1 MKVFTTRG
9 LIDFDFLRVKD
20 VVELGENH
28 RKVATEF
35 YLGDEL
41 VRRDVAVSILR
52 PLEGAAAQGHLG
64 G

>member
-1 MKVFTTRG
+1 MQVFTTKG
-9 LIDFDFLRVKD
+9 LIDFDRLRVKD

-35 YLGDEL
+35 YLDDEL

-52 PLEGAAAQGHLG
+52 PIESAAAEGHLG